1 MKQIN
6 ALNTALSNLPLL
18 IPAVPVATVYGMAIH
33 EKLGLPFGL
42 SVTVAFCGAWGFEL
56 IGLRSGKGFLKAI
69 KLKQW
74 ELSAFYFVALIVYGV
89 MGVIEAGQEWAII
102 MIVATLGYF
111 VLGASQFLE
120 EENQEKRADKENSLQ
135 ARTAVRLAEIEANKQ
150 VEIAKIAPQ
159 EKVAPAIAEQQTD
172 NYSAIVQLHSQGIK
186 QKEIAERV
194 GVNPSTVTRAIQK
207 YNRISAD

>member
-1 MKQIN
+1 
-6 ALNTALSNLPLL
+6 
-18 IPAVPVATVYGMAIH
+18 MAIH

-69 KLKQW
+69 KLKRGW
-74 ELSAFYFVALIVYGV
+74 IALFYFVALIVYGFL
-89 MGVIEAGQEWAII
+89 GIEEAGEEWSII
-102 MIVATLGYF
+102 MVVAVLGYF

-120 EENQEKRADKENSLQ
+120 EESQEKKEDKKNSLE

-159 EKVAPAIAEQQTD
+159 QKVAPAIAEQQID
-172 NYSAIVQLHSQGIK
+172 KRAMILQLHEQGMK
-186 QKEIAERV
+186 QNEIAERV
-194 GVNPSTVTRAIQK
+194 KVSTSTVSRVINPP
-207 YNRISAD
+207 NRISAD